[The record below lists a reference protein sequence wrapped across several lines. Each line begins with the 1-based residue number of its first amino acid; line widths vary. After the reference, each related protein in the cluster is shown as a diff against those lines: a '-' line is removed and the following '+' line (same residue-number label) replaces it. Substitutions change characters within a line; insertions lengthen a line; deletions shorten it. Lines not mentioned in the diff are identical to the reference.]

1 MLTAYYTL
9 KPLYGRIAVDDPSLI
24 FVSRG
29 DRLLPAKLVFSNQ
42 HEAFRKAN
50 IRQGACIFVSFAH
63 RSSRFKTRNE
73 PRLVTRAVR
82 QLGRRSIRGHDT
94 AVYGE
99 RRGL

>member
-63 RSSRFKTRNE
+63 RSGRFKTRNE
-73 PRLVTRAVR
+73 PRLVLYDSLDDVQFVDTTRPYP
-82 QLGRRSIRGHDT
+82 RSDC
-94 AVYGE
+94 ASS
-99 RRGL
+99 